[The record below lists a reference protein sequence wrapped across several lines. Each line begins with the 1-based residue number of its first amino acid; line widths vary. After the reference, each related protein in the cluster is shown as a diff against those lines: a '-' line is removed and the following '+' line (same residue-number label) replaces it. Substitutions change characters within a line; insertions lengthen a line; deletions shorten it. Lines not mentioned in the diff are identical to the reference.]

1 MGRFYYLTMDLAAT
15 ACLLALVPQIASGQ
29 LGIGLALPFAAL
41 LAGAYGLSRMPPRLL
56 FEPRLLGA
64 LLTEPGRHGSALGYV
79 WFLSLSLAMPTL
91 LGYVIGAALKGS

>member
-1 MGRFYYLTMDLAAT
+1 MGRLYYLAVDLFAT
-15 ACLLALVPQIASGQ
+15 ACLLALAPQIANGQ
-29 LGIGLALPFAAL
+29 LSVGLAVPFAAAL
-41 LAGAYGLSRMPPRLL
+41 SAAYGLSRMPPKLL

-91 LGYVIGAALKGS
+91 LGYAIGAALKG